1 MKITMIGTGYVG
13 LVSGACFADVGNTVV
28 CLDVDERK
36 IAMLKAG
43 RLPIF
48 EPGLDTLVARN
59 MAAGRM
65 RFTASYDE
73 ALAHAEVIFLCVGT
87 PPGEDGRA
95 DLSHVLSAARS
106 IGQRMQG
113 AAVVVNKST
122 TPVGT
127 ADRVSSVIAE
137 ELAARGLRI
146 DFSVV
151 SNPEFLKEGAA
162 IEDFMRPD
170 RIVVGSASPQ
180 ATRIMRHLYAP
191 FSRNH
196 EKLVEMDVRSAELT
210 KYGANAMLATRISFM
225 NELANLAERLGAD
238 IEQVRRGIGSD
249 PRIGPDF
256 LYAGL
261 GYGGS
266 CFPKDIRA
274 LLKTSA
280 DHGQHLRILDAIEAV
295 NATQKSVLFKKITRF
310 FKGIDQ
316 LAGKTV
322 ALWGLAFKP
331 NTDDVRGAPS
341 LALIGELFAADCGVQ
356 AYDPVAANEA
366 RQVLLREHGEPRCR
380 ELLSLAPS
388 AAAAVEGADVLA
400 IATEWKEFRS
410 PDFGFLAA
418 TLRDRA
424 IFDGRNLYDPAFVAS
439 FGLAYHGIGRPV
451 PVGQQ

>member
-1 MKITMIGTGYVG
+1 MKITVIGTGYVG
-13 LVSGACFADVGNTVV
+13 LVSGACFADVGNTVL

-36 IAMLKAG
+36 IAMLDAG

-48 EPGLDTLVARN
+48 EPGLDALVARN
-59 MAAGRM
+59 RAAGRM
-65 RFTASYDE
+65 RFTANYDE
-73 ALAHAEVIFLCVGT
+73 AVADADVIFLCVGT
-87 PPGEDGRA
+87 PPDEEGGA
-95 DLSHVLSAARS
+95 DLTHVLSAARS
-106 IGQRMQG
+106 IGQRMQRP
-113 AAVVVNKST
+113 AILVNKST
-122 TPVGT
+122 APVGT
-127 ADRVSSVIAE
+127 ADQVKSVVAGELGMRGVS
-137 ELAARGLRI
+137 I

-170 RIVVGSASPQ
+170 RIVVGSDNPQ
-180 ATRIMRHLYAP
+180 ATKIMRHLYAP

-225 NELANLAERLGAD
+225 NELANLAESLGAD

-266 CFPKDIRA
+266 CFPKDVRA

-280 DHGQHLRILDAIEAV
+280 DHGQYLRILDAIEAV
-295 NATQKSVLFKKITRF
+295 NASQKNILFKKIAEF
-310 FKGIDQ
+310 FDGIDR
-316 LAGKTV
+316 LAGKNV
-322 ALWGLAFKP
+322 ALWGLSFKP

-341 LALIGELFAADCGVQ
+341 LALIRKLFAANCRVQ
-356 AYDPVAANEA
+356 AYDPVAAGA
-366 RQVLLREHGEPRCR
+366 AQRVLLREHGEARCQ
-380 ELLSLAPS
+380 ELYKVADS

-418 TLRDRA
+418 TLRHRA
-424 IFDGRNLYDPAFVAS
+424 IFDGRNLYDPELVAS
-439 FGLAYHGIGRPV
+439 FGLNYHGIGRPV